1 MADTAKHLAMGIM
14 GEEKA
19 ARLLAGKGWRIL
31 TRNWRPRGAER
42 GLELDIV
49 AMHADCLVF
58 VEVKTRR
65 VPHDDTEE
73 KRHAGQVG
81 ERNTFSAGEERALP
95 LLVPPRAALT
105 PAKQK
110 KLIRAAGHY
119 LTVHDLWNRPCRFDL
134 VCIEEFPDG
143 QSRLEHHSDVIELR
157 QVVGGGDAAWQPW

>member
-1 MADTAKHLAMGIM
+1 MADTVKHLALGIM

-19 ARLLAGKGWRIL
+19 ARLLAGKGWRIV

-49 AMHADCLVF
+49 AMHADSLVF

-65 VPHDDTEE
+65 VPHGDVEE
-73 KRHAGQVG
+73 KRHAGQEGGRKTSPVNG
-81 ERNTFSAGEERALP
+81 ESARP
-95 LLVPPRAALT
+95 LIVPPRAALT

-110 KLIRAAGHY
+110 KLVRAAGHY
-119 LTVHDLWNRPCRFDL
+119 LTVHGLWSRPCRFDL
-134 VCIEEFPDG
+134 VCVEEFPDG